1 MATPRKGKAKVKVTS
16 TGKKTSKSNKMP
28 IRGQRAIKNKAKKK
42 QFLTFSLNCAI
53 MYYSIL

>member
-1 MATPRKGKAKVKVTS
+1 MACS
-16 TGKKTSKSNKMP
+16 MCDGKKKKAPKSNKMP

-42 QFLTFSLNCAI
+42 QFLTFRLNCAI

>member
-16 TGKKTSKSNKMP
+16 TSKKTSKSNKMP

-42 QFLTFSLNCAI
+42 
-53 MYYSIL
+53 